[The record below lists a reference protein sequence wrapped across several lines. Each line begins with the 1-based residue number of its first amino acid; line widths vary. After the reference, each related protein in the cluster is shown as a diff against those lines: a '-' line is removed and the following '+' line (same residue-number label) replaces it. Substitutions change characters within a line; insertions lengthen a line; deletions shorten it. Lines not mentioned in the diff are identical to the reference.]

1 MWMSARRFVVI
12 TRFVRVAF
20 GNTKRASS
28 PGTPASSSSP
38 YSPSAPSTCSS

>member
-20 GNTKRASS
+20 GKTKRASS
-28 PGTPASSSSP
+28 PGIPAATRSP
-38 YSPSAPSTCSS
+38 